1 MLSKIFLG
9 IKLLNIMLIIIS
21 NPDKNRDKSLNF
33 QIKAKITT
41 FVKKSIDT
49 KFSLQIIR

>member
-9 IKLLNIMLIIIS
+9 IKHLNIMLIIIS

-41 FVKKSIDT
+41 FVKNRLTLNFHFK
-49 KFSLQIIR
+49 

>member
-1 MLSKIFLG
+1 MLNKIFLT
-9 IKLLNIMLIIIS
+9 IKHHNILLIIIC